1 MIQKHLNQIRLSK
14 EPNDEDLIKV
24 CTYMSYMHKLFF
36 SADKSKINK
45 ITTNVFSS

>member
-24 CTYMSYMHKLFF
+24 CTYKLFF
-36 SADKSKINK
+36 SADKSKISTK